1 MYGMNSYARGDS
13 YGRDMY
19 DMNNSYARGNS
30 YMYYDPR
37 YEQVPM
43 YSMARGYSRHG
54 GSKQEMIEELQQM
67 MGETSDEKIK
77 AAIQEAI
84 TRMNK

>member
-1 MYGMNSYARGDS
+1 
-13 YGRDMY
+13 
-19 DMNNSYARGNS
+19 
-30 YMYYDPR
+30 
-37 YEQVPM
+37 M

-54 GSKQEMIEELQQM
+54 NSKQEMIEELQQM